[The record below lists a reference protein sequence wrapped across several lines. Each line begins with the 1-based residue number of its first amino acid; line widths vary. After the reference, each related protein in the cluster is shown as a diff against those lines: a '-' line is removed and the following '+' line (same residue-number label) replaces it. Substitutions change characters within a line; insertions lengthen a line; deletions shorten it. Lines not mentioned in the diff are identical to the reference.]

1 MKNMKFEIMRN
12 AFLILVIF
20 IVPFGLKGQSLSLS
34 EYRWLPIEAKG
45 DVVGRHED
53 AFIEYNNKFYLIGGR
68 GVNPVNVF
76 DPTTNTWEIK
86 GKTPMEIHH
95 FQAVVYGNAIYLLG
109 AMTGGYPKELPLEN
123 IWIYYPEADQWVK
136 GAEIPEVRRRGGS
149 GAVIYNDRIYLACG
163 IKFGHTSGT
172 TNYFDSYDLKTGQ
185 WEILTDAPHIRDHFP
200 AIVAND
206 KMYCIGGRN
215 TSVHYPDDFAA
226 FFSATI
232 PDVDYFDFK
241 DGKWCTLK
249 EPLPVPTAAGGI
261 VKIDS
266 CLIYMGG
273 EGVQSQA
280 YNETQCFNLNT
291 GKWSQ
296 LSPMHTGR
304 HGSGAVLYK
313 NKVYVAAGSP
323 NKGGGN
329 LPTIDMFTTQ
339 HGYTKLF
346 NGKTLDGW
354 QVKAQTKDRDK
365 HFWKAENGA
374 ILCNSLGSK
383 EHSFVWLLSEKEYGD
398 FELRLKF
405 KVSRDHKGNAGVQV
419 RSRYDEKAI
428 IDDNTPGWLDGP
440 QVDIDPNSFWRNGL
454 IYDETRTERH
464 WLYPLLPDWKISKE
478 NATHERQIFYWEDES
493 SGWNDMTIVCKGTN
507 IKTFVNNFLVAD
519 YDGAGLLDNAGH
531 KQNNVGL
538 KGHIGFQL
546 HKQSENKIWFKDIEV
561 REFK

>member
-1 MKNMKFEIMRN
+1 MRKFIC
-12 AFLILVIF
+12 ALLFLVAVIGTKAQSVSLVD
-20 IVPFGLKGQSLSLS
+20 
-34 EYRWLPIEAKG
+34 YRWLPIEAKG

-68 GVNPVNVF
+68 GINPVNVF
-76 DPTTNTWEIK
+76 DPTTNAWETK

-109 AMTGGYPKELPLEN
+109 AMTGGYPTEKPLEN
-123 IWIYYPEADQWVK
+123 IWIYYPETDKWKK
-136 GAEIPEVRRRGGS
+136 GAEIPEARRRGGS
-149 GAVIYNDRIYLACG
+149 GAVIYNDKIYIACG

-172 TNYFDSYDLKTGQ
+172 TNYFDSYDLKTDQ

-215 TSVHYPDDFAA
+215 TSVHYPDDFGA

-232 PDVDYFDFK
+232 PEVDYFDFK
-241 DGKWCTLK
+241 VGKWNTLK

-261 VKIDS
+261 VKIDN
-266 CLIYMGG
+266 CLVYLGG

-280 YNETQCFNLNT
+280 YNETQCFNINT

-313 NKVYVAAGSP
+313 NTVYVAAGSP

-329 LPTIDMFTTQ
+329 LPTIEMFTTQ

-346 NGKTLDGW
+346 NGKNLDGW
-354 QVKAQTKDRDK
+354 QIKSQEKDRDK
-365 HFWKAENGA
+365 NFWKVENGA
-374 ILCNSLGSK
+374 IFCNSMGSK
-383 EHSFVWLLSEKEYGD
+383 EHSFIWLLSEKEYGD

-405 KVSRDHKGNAGVQV
+405 KVSREHKGNAGVQV
-419 RSRYDEKAI
+419 RSRYDEKAV
-428 IDDNTPGWLDGP
+428 IDENTAGWLDGP
-440 QVDIDPNSFWRNGL
+440 QVDIDPNSPWRNGL
-454 IYDETRTERH
+454 IYDETRTEKR
-464 WLYPLLPDWKISKE
+464 WIYPSLPDWKISKV
-478 NATHERQIFYWEDES
+478 NATHERQIFYWEDKN
-493 SGWNDMTIVCKGTN
+493 SGWNDMTIVCNGTN
-507 IKTFVNNFLVAD
+507 IKTYVNNFLVTD
-519 YDGAGLLDNAGH
+519 FNGAGLLDNEGH

-538 KGHIGFQL
+538 KGHIAFQL

-561 REFK
+561 RELK